1 MVWSES
7 TRLYNE
13 MLVSSK
19 SRWPTR
25 SGETISFTQYLDITH
40 RLALCVILSCGF
52 GLPLAWDEHAYAN
65 TGDEGI
71 SLDDGIKIQGDNLF
85 LVCYAPSWIWSIP
98 SRKYVPILLILFNRA
113 EPVYLLRIRRIKAGM
128 KAMRT
133 WFNTS
138 ILNKKREIAQVLKD
152 TDGDMDSD
160 QLKKDVFSRLTLASQ
175 QGGKFRLEDSEIVSP
190 DIWAMSFPGIICILF
205 R

>member
-19 SRWPTR
+19 SHWPTR
-25 SGETISFTQYLDITH
+25 SGETISFTQYLDSTH

-52 GLPLAWDEHAYAN
+52 GLPLAWDERASAN
-65 TGDEGI
+65 TGGEGI
-71 SLDDGIKIQGDNLF
+71 SLDDGIKIQGDNLI
-85 LVCYAPSWIWSIP
+85 LVCFAPNWIWSLP
-98 SRKYVPILLILFNRA
+98 SRRYVPILPALFIRVKA
-113 EPVYLLRIRRIKAGM
+113 VYLLRLRRIKAGVD
-128 KAMRT
+128 AMRT

-138 ILNKKREIAQVLKD
+138 VLNKKREFAQILKD
-152 TDGDMDSD
+152 TDGDMESD

-175 QGGKFRLEDSEIVSP
+175 QGGKFHLEDSEIVSP
-190 DIWAMSFPGIICILF
+190 NI
-205 R
+205 